1 MLRRIDEIEEIVE
14 AEAVFAEERVALA
27 RGESAI
33 TVESSRLAMTWPNAL
48 PLFGAVGAPERPNSL
63 SW

>member
-1 MLRRIDEIEEIVE
+1 MRRRIDEIEEIVE

-33 TVESSRLAMTWPNAL
+33 AVESGRLGDA
-48 PLFGAVGAPERPNSL
+48 
-63 SW
+63 